1 MRPAK
6 IMLVAGSLA
15 VLTVLLTAGILLAA
29 GSRPLT
35 DADERTATM
44 PEKRDTEG
52 QVSGGASADGAATN
66 DANANGVSA
75 NETNANGA
83 DKANADTTTEVAT
96 LAGGCFW
103 CLEAAFEQL
112 RGVTT
117 VESGY
122 TGGTVTDPDYKQV
135 CTGETGHAEVVQI
148 TFDPGEI
155 SYEQLLAV
163 FFTIHDPTT
172 LNRQG
177 GDVGTQYRSA
187 IYYHDEQQQ
196 QAATGFITELSDAGI
211 WPDPIVTEIVPLTE
225 FYAAENYHQEYY
237 QRNSSQPYCQA
248 VINPKLAKLRAK
260 FADKL
265 K

>member
-1 MRPAK
+1 MRLAK
-6 IMLVAGSLA
+6 IVLVTGSLA
-15 VLTVLLTAGILLAA
+15 VLTVLLTASILLAA
-29 GSRPLT
+29 GSRLLT

-44 PEKRDTEG
+44 TEKRDTEG
-52 QVSGGASADGAATN
+52 QVSGGASAN
-66 DANANGVSA
+66 A
-75 NETNANGA
+75 NETDANEIDANETDTTNA
-83 DKANADTTTEVAT
+83 TTEVAT

-122 TGGTVTDPDYKQV
+122 TGGTVADPDYKQV

-172 LNRQG
+172 LDRQG

-187 IYYHDEQQQ
+187 IYYHDERQQ
-196 QAATGFITELSDAGI
+196 QAATGFITELSEAGI
-211 WPDPIVTEIVPLTE
+211 WPDPIVTEIVPLAE

>member
-15 VLTVLLTAGILLAA
+15 ALTVLLTAGTL
-29 GSRPLT
+29 PT

-44 PEKRDTEG
+44 TEKRDMGG
-52 QVSGGASADGAATN
+52 QVSGGAD
-66 DANANGVSA
+66 
-75 NETNANGA
+75 ANGA
-83 DKANADTTTEVAT
+83 STNAADANGAETTDTTTEIAT

-122 TGGTVTDPDYKQV
+122 AGGTVADPDYQQV

-148 TFDPGEI
+148 TYDPGEI

-172 LNRQG
+172 LDRQG

-187 IYYHDEQQQ
+187 IYYHDERQQQ
-196 QAATGFITELSDAGI
+196 TATSFIAELSESGI
-211 WPDPIVTEIVPLTE
+211 WPDPIVTEIAPLAE
-225 FYAAENYHQEYY
+225 FYAADNYHQEYY

>member
-6 IMLVAGSLA
+6 IVLVAGSLA
-15 VLTVLLTAGILLAA
+15 VLTVLLAAGIL
-29 GSRPLT
+29 PT

-44 PEKRDTEG
+44 TEKRDTDG
-52 QVSGGASADGAATN
+52 QVSGGASADGA
-66 DANANGVSA
+66 DA
-75 NETNANGA
+75 A
-83 DKANADTTTEVAT
+83 DAATEVAT

-112 RGVTT
+112 QGVTI

-122 TGGTVTDPDYKQV
+122 AGGTVADPDYKQV

-148 TFDPGEI
+148 TYNPSEI

-172 LNRQG
+172 LDRQG

-187 IYYHDEQQQ
+187 IYYHDERQQ
-196 QAATGFITELSDAGI
+196 QAATGFIAELSESGI
-211 WPDPIVTEIVPLTE
+211 WPDPIVTEIAPLAE
-225 FYAAENYHQEYY
+225 FYVAENYHQEYY